1 MRRSIVGT
9 AGHIDHGKTSLLKA
23 LTGIDADRLPEEKA
37 RGITIDIG
45 FAHLE
50 EEGTRIGFVDAPGH
64 EKFVR
69 NMLAGAG
76 GIDALL
82 LVVAADEGVKPQTRE
97 HFAIAELLGLTRGV
111 VALTMIDRA
120 DAGLSA
126 AATAEVQDLV
136 AGSFLEGAPIIPVSA
151 RTGEGIG
158 RLRQTLVELAREE
171 ERDRQSRP
179 LRLPIDRAFSISGFG
194 TVVTGSLVTG
204 SIEPEA
210 RVQILPS
217 GALARVRRVEV
228 HGHEVPRAVA
238 GERTSVNLA
247 GVELESLSRGQML
260 TSPHAFVCSNR
271 ILVTVRLLAS
281 APTLQTGDR
290 VVFHHF
296 ASEQIARVR
305 IFGEGGLEPGGVAP
319 ALLTLSRPIGAAVF
333 DRFVLR
339 RPSPASTIG
348 GGEILDVTPTRK
360 LPAEDLR
367 VFVSRDRTSRLV
379 RRIAR
384 HPEGRDEAELSV
396 DEALAEG
403 EIRSLLSR
411 PLAEGRIACFAPH
424 FRYLGTE
431 RLLEIEAETRAL
443 ILREMKSRPGARGA
457 SRAAL
462 SEKVLPRFEPKTV
475 DAILQEMISRKVVE
489 ASGDEVRIPGQS
501 ALAGSDQKLADR
513 VALLYDEKGL
523 DPPSPGDAARTL
535 NANPKIV
542 EGLISFLVKEKR
554 LVRLPGGFFLSA
566 RAARDAA
573 SRLRESKKTTVTVAE
588 FKEMFSLTRR
598 MAIPLLEFLD
608 ETKVTRRIGDSRQI
622 LAK

>member
-1 MRRSIVGT
+1 MKRSIVGT
-9 AGHIDHGKTSLLKA
+9 AGHIDHGKTSLVKA

-50 EEGTRIGFVDAPGH
+50 EDGMRIGFVDAPGH

-97 HFAIAELLGLTRGV
+97 HFAIAELLGLSRGL
-111 VALTMIDRA
+111 VALTMIDRSEPA
-120 DAGLSA
+120 LA
-126 AATAEVQDLV
+126 AAAEEEVRELV
-136 AGSFLEGAPIIPVSA
+136 AGSFLESAPILRVSA
-151 RTGEGIG
+151 RTGDGIAE
-158 RLRQTLVELAREE
+158 LRRALVDLARDE
-171 ERDRQSRP
+171 ERERQSRP

-210 RVQILPS
+210 RVQILPA

-247 GVELESLSRGQML
+247 GVELESLARGL
-260 TSPHAFVCSNR
+260 ALASPDAFVCSNR
-271 ILVTVRLLAS
+271 LLVTIRLLAS
-281 APTLQTGDR
+281 APKLQTGDR

-296 ASEQIARVR
+296 ASEQTARVR
-305 IFGEGGLEPGGVAP
+305 LLRTDALEPGASAP
-319 ALLTLSRPIGAAVF
+319 ALLTLSKPVGAAVF
-333 DRFVLR
+333 DRFVIR

-348 GGEILDVTPTRK
+348 GGEVLDLAPPRK
-360 LPAEDLR
+360 LAAEELR
-367 VFVSRDRTSRLV
+367 IFASRDRTARLLA
-379 RRIAR
+379 RIAR
-384 HPEGRDEAELSV
+384 HPEGRGESELSV
-396 DEALAEG
+396 DEALDAG
-403 EIRSLLSR
+403 EVRSLLAR
-411 PLAEGRIACFAPH
+411 PLAEGRIARFPPH
-424 FRYLGTE
+424 SRYIGTE
-431 RLLEIEAETRAL
+431 RFLQLEAETRAL
-443 ILREMKSRPGARGA
+443 ILRELKSRPGARGA

-462 SEKVLPRFEPKTV
+462 AEKVFRRFDAKTL
-475 DAILQEMISRKVVE
+475 DAILQEMSSRRVVE
-489 ASGDEVRIPGQS
+489 LAGEEVRIPGHS
-501 ALAGSDQKLADR
+501 ALPGSDQKLAER
-513 VALLYDEKGL
+513 VASLYDEKGL
-523 DPPSPGDAARTL
+523 DPPSPGDAARAL

-566 RAARDAA
+566 RAAREAA
-573 SRLRESKKTTVTVAE
+573 TRLRESKKTTVSVAE

-598 MAIPLLEFLD
+598 MAIPLLEHFD
-608 ETKVTRRIGDSRQI
+608 ESKVTRRVGDSRQI
-622 LAK
+622 LSP